1 MVISMTPF
9 RVSFFGGGSDY
20 PSWFR
25 EHGGTVISS
34 TINKYCFIT
43 CRYLPPF
50 FDHSHRIVY
59 GKVEVV
65 KSISEIQHPSV
76 QAVLQWLKVEQ
87 GLEIHHD
94 GDLPARSGLGSSS
107 AFTVGL
113 LNAISAL
120 HGKHISNQKLAS
132 QAIHIEQNVIKENVG
147 SQDQIATACGG
158 FNVIKFEANGDFDVS
173 PVILTPEK
181 RANLEGHL
189 MLFFTG
195 ISRNRNASDIAKS
208 QIANISS
215 KKRELYRMMNMVGDA
230 KNILQDST
238 DYCKEFGQLLD
249 ESWRLKRSLS
259 DKVSTK
265 EIDDMYEAAK
275 NAGAYG
281 GKLMGAGGGGFLILI
296 VKPELQKRVSE
307 RLKNLIHVPIK
318 FEFSGSKIVFYQ
330 PDGFA

>member
-9 RVSFFGGGSDY
+9 RVSFFGGGTDY

-25 EHGGTVISS
+25 EHGGTVISA
-34 TINKYCFIT
+34 TVNKYCYIT

-50 FDHSHRIVY
+50 FKHSHRIVY
-59 GKVEVV
+59 SKVEAV
-65 KSISEIQHPSV
+65 KSISDIQHPSAR
-76 QAVLQWLKVEQ
+76 AVLYWLKVEQ

-120 HGKHISNQKLAS
+120 HGKHTPNQELAS
-132 QAIHIEQNVIKENVG
+132 QAIHIEQNIIKENVG

-158 FNVIKFEANGDFDVS
+158 FNTIRFEANGDFDVS
-173 PVILTPEK
+173 PVILSPEK
-181 RANLEGHL
+181 KAQLENHL
-189 MLFFTG
+189 MLFYTG
-195 ISRNRNASDIAKS
+195 LSRDASEIAKL
-208 QIANISS
+208 QIENIPS
-215 KKRELYRMMNMVGDA
+215 KKRELRRMMDMVGDA

-249 ESWRLKRSLS
+249 ESWSLKRSLS

-265 EIDDMYEAAK
+265 EIDEMYKEAM

>member
-1 MVISMTPF
+1 
-9 RVSFFGGGSDY
+9 
-20 PSWFR
+20 
-25 EHGGTVISS
+25 
-34 TINKYCFIT
+34 
-43 CRYLPPF
+43 
-50 FDHSHRIVY
+50 
-59 GKVEVV
+59 VEAV
-65 KSISEIQHPSV
+65 KSISEIQHPSA
-76 QAVLQWLKVEQ
+76 QAVLKWLKVEQ

-120 HGKHISNQKLAS
+120 HGKHIPNQKLAS
-132 QAIHIEQNVIKENVG
+132 QAIHIEQNIIKENVG

-158 FNVIKFEANGDFDVS
+158 FNIIKFEANGDFDIS
-173 PVILTPEK
+173 PVILAPEK
-181 RANLEGHL
+181 RVNLEDHL

-195 ISRNRNASDIAKS
+195 ISRNASDIAKS

-215 KKRELYRMMNMVGDA
+215 KKRELYRMMDMVGDA
-230 KNILQDST
+230 KNILQNSKN
-238 DYCKEFGQLLD
+238 YCKEFGQLLD
-249 ESWRLKRSLS
+249 ESWSLKRSLS

-265 EIDDMYEAAK
+265 EVDEMYKEAK

-281 GKLMGAGGGGFLILI
+281 GKLMGAGGGGFLILV
-296 VKPELQKRVSE
+296 VKPELQKKVSE

-318 FEFSGSKIVFYQ
+318 FEFSGSKIAFYQ

>member
-9 RVSFFGGGSDY
+9 RISFFGGGTDY
-20 PSWFR
+20 PSWFHD
-25 EHGGTVISS
+25 HGGTVISA
-34 TINKYCFIT
+34 TINKYCYIT

-50 FDHSHRIVY
+50 FEHAHRIVY
-59 GKVEVV
+59 AKVEAV
-65 KSISEIQHPSV
+65 KSISEIQHPSAR
-76 QAVLQWLKVEQ
+76 AVLNWLKVEE

-120 HGKHISNQKLAS
+120 RGRHILSHELAS
-132 QAIHIEQNVIKENVG
+132 QAIHIEQGIIKENVG
-147 SQDQIATACGG
+147 SQDQVATAFGG
-158 FNVIKFEANGDFDVS
+158 FNVIRFEANGNFNVS
-173 PVILTPEK
+173 PVILPLE
-181 RANLEGHL
+181 RRENLENHL

-195 ISRNRNASDIAKS
+195 LSRNASEIAKS
-208 QIANISS
+208 QIANIRFR
-215 KKRELYRMMNMVGDA
+215 KKELSRMMDMVGEGE
-230 KNILQDST
+230 NILQQSV
-238 DYCKEFGQLLD
+238 DYCKDFGQLLD
-249 ESWRLKRSLS
+249 ESWSCKRSLS
-259 DKVSTK
+259 EKVSTK
-265 EIDDMYEAAK
+265 EIDEMYEEAM

-296 VKPELQKRVSE
+296 VKPELQKRVRG